1 MKPYQITYT
10 LHIFLPAKFEVLLHY
25 LMNLRFL
32 SSPSACRTSGAFF
45 KTEASVASKVG
56 IGIASRKAS
65 AVKKRGDRGLNR
77 KFIVDVVL
85 LKYEC
90 KI

>member
-1 MKPYQITYT
+1 MKYNYI

-25 LMNLRFL
+25 LMNLR
-32 SSPSACRTSGAFF
+32 FF

-65 AVKKRGDRGLNR
+65 AVKKRDRDRCSNS

>member
-1 MKPYQITYT
+1 MNYI

-25 LMNLRFL
+25 LMNLR
-32 SSPSACRTSGAFF
+32 FF

-65 AVKKRGDRGLNR
+65 AVKKRDRDRCSNS

>member
-1 MKPYQITYT
+1 MMNNSYI

-25 LMNLRFL
+25 LMNLR
-32 SSPSACRTSGAFF
+32 FF

-65 AVKKRGDRGLNR
+65 AVKKRDRDRCSNS

>member
-1 MKPYQITYT
+1 MMNYSYI
-10 LHIFLPAKFEVLLHY
+10 LHISLPAKFEVL
-25 LMNLRFL
+25 MNLRFFK
-32 SSPSACRTSGAFF
+32 TSGF
-45 KTEASVASKVG
+45 KASVASKVG

-65 AVKKRGDRGLNR
+65 AVKKRGDRCSNR

>member
-1 MKPYQITYT
+1 MNYSYI
-10 LHIFLPAKFEVLLHY
+10 LHTIFLPAKFEVLLHY
-25 LMNLRFL
+25 LMNLR
-32 SSPSACRTSGAFF
+32 FF

-65 AVKKRGDRGLNR
+65 AVKKKGDRCSNR